1 MNTLDNQANGPATVL
16 VVDDDAGA
24 RLLVGTALEMAGFR
38 VIAAADGASALGQF
52 REQPA
57 DCVVLDVVMPGMN
70 GFDVCSALRAL
81 PESRHVPI
89 LMQTSLD
96 DMESVN
102 RAYNAGATDFSS
114 KGINPMLLAQRVKFL
129 VRAKQTQDQLRE
141 SEARVRYLA
150 YYDPLTALPNRQRL
164 LQILEQQVE
173 WALPRQRGLAVLMLD
188 VDNFSRI
195 NDTQGQAVGDVLLK
209 EVAHRLQNCLRDSQ
223 RSVDRADDSAEKI
236 DITDWVARTGGD
248 EFALALPGIS
258 TAEAAQAVAQ
268 RVQLALARPFV
279 FAQAEIPLSA
289 TMGISLFPGDAATAG
304 ALIKNADAAMHHG
317 KKTGHGGLE
326 FFNKSISTRA
336 ARHLSME
343 ADLRKAVERGEF
355 TLNYQPRLALKDLR
369 VEAVEALLRWRH
381 PQRGFVAPDE
391 FIPLAEQ
398 TGLIVEIGDWVLR
411 EACAQ
416 ARRWR
421 DAGGPGWQVAVNV
434 SGVQFRDG
442 SLVSRVAHAVDAAG
456 IDSRMIELEFT
467 EGALIEYSAA
477 VNKAVKSLKE
487 LGVATALDDF
497 GTGYSSLS
505 YLRHFPIDTLKID
518 RVFVRDI
525 ASKNGGNAPLVDAII
540 AMAKSLGLATV
551 AEGVETE
558 AQWQYLKTRDA
569 NQVQGFLFCR
579 PLALEALESW
589 HADWMHANRVKV
601 GRLRLGI
608 PEPGSRPSLLSRAPP
623 DHLGAVLV
631 ARQHARQHEQE
642 IGQAIQIFE
651 GLGRYA
657 FGSRQRPTAALGAP
671 ANGAGDMAGGRRR
684 AAAGQYEL
692 LQGRQGLVEF
702 VQHRFEPIDMRR
714 LDHAMPG
721 NAQFTS
727 QIEQVVL
734 DFRETA
740 GDARRQ
746 CGDAQDHADRAVGLV
761 DGAVGLDPQI
771 FLRHP

>member
-1 MNTLDNQANGPATVL
+1 MPENQATLSATVL
-16 VVDDDAGA
+16 VVDDDPGA
-24 RLLVGTALEMAGFR
+24 RLLVGTALEMSGFR
-38 VIAAADGASALGQF
+38 VFVAADGETALDLF
-52 REQPA
+52 RERPA
-57 DCVVLDVVMPGMN
+57 DCVVLDVVMPGLS

-96 DMESVN
+96 DMESIN

-164 LQILEQQVE
+164 LQILGQQIA

-195 NDTQGQAVGDVLLK
+195 NDTQGQEVGDLLLK

-223 RSVDRADDSAEKI
+223 NTLNLTEDELEKKHI
-236 DITDWVARTGGD
+236 NDWVARTGGD

-258 TAEAAQAVAQ
+258 TADAVQAVAR
-268 RVQLALARPFV
+268 RVQLALAQPFV
-279 FAQAEIPLSA
+279 FAQQEIPLSA
-289 TMGISLFPGDAATAG
+289 TMGVSLFPGDGVTPE
-304 ALIKNADAAMHHG
+304 ALLKNADAAMHHG
-317 KKTGHGGLE
+317 KKTGQGGLE

-336 ARHLSME
+336 AKYLSME
-343 ADLRKAVERGEF
+343 ADLNKALDRGEF
-355 TLNYQPRLALKDLR
+355 SLYYQPRLALEDLR
-369 VEAVEALLRWRH
+369 VEAVEALLRWHH

-398 TGLIVEIGDWVLR
+398 NGSIVEIGDWVLR

-416 ARRWR
+416 ASRWR
-421 DAGGPGWQVAVNV
+421 DTGGPGWQVAVNV

-442 SLVSRVAHAVDAAG
+442 TLAARVSRAIEAAG
-456 IDSRMIELEFT
+456 IESRMIELEFT

-477 VNKAVKSLKE
+477 VRKAVKSLKE

-518 RVFVRDI
+518 RAFVRDI
-525 ASKNGGNAPLVDAII
+525 ASKTGGNAPLVDAII

-558 AQWQYLKTRDA
+558 AQWQYLKTRGT

-579 PLALEALESW
+579 PLAIADLERW
-589 HADWMHANRVKV
+589 HADWLHAHQ
-601 GRLRLGI
+601 
-608 PEPGSRPSLLSRAPP
+608 LS
-623 DHLGAVLV
+623 VSSV
-631 ARQHARQHEQE
+631 A
-642 IGQAIQIFE
+642 
-651 GLGRYA
+651 
-657 FGSRQRPTAALGAP
+657 
-671 ANGAGDMAGGRRR
+671 
-684 AAAGQYEL
+684 
-692 LQGRQGLVEF
+692 
-702 VQHRFEPIDMRR
+702 
-714 LDHAMPG
+714 
-721 NAQFTS
+721 
-727 QIEQVVL
+727 
-734 DFRETA
+734 
-740 GDARRQ
+740 
-746 CGDAQDHADRAVGLV
+746 
-761 DGAVGLDPQI
+761 
-771 FLRHP
+771 

>member
-1 MNTLDNQANGPATVL
+1 MPENQATISATVL
-16 VVDDDAGA
+16 VVDDDPGA

-38 VIAAADGASALGQF
+38 VFAAADGEAALSLF
-52 REQPA
+52 REHRA
-57 DCVVLDVVMPGMN
+57 DCVVLDVVMPGMS

-81 PESRHVPI
+81 PECRHVPI

-129 VRAKQTQDQLRE
+129 VRSKQTQDQLRE

-164 LQILEQQVE
+164 LQILGQQIA

-188 VDNFSRI
+188 IDNFSRI
-195 NDTQGQAVGDVLLK
+195 NDTQGQEVGDLLLK
-209 EVAHRLQNCLRDSQ
+209 EIAHRLKNCLRDSQ
-223 RSVDRADDSAEKI
+223 SVLNPADDEPEKKHI
-236 DITDWVARTGGD
+236 NDCLARTGGD
-248 EFALALPGIS
+248 EFALALPGAS
-258 TAEAAQAVAQ
+258 TADAAQAVAR

-279 FAQAEIPLSA
+279 FAQQEIPLSA
-289 TMGISLFPGDAATAG
+289 TMGISLFPGDGASPE

-317 KKTGHGGLE
+317 KKTGQAGLE

-336 ARHLSME
+336 AKYLSME
-343 ADLRKAVERGEF
+343 ADLNKALDRGEF
-355 TLNYQPRLALKDLR
+355 SLYYQPRLSLKDLR

-391 FIPLAEQ
+391 FIPLAEKN
-398 TGLIVEIGDWVLR
+398 GSIVEIGDWVLR

-434 SGVQFRDG
+434 SGVQFRDDT
-442 SLVSRVAHAVDAAG
+442 LAARVSRAIEAAR
-456 IDSRMIELEFT
+456 IESRMIELEFT

-477 VNKAVKSLKE
+477 VRKAVQALKE

-518 RVFVRDI
+518 RSFVRDI
-525 ASKNGGNAPLVDAII
+525 ASKTEGNAPLVDAII

-558 AQWQYLKTRDA
+558 AQWQYLKTRDV

-579 PLALEALESW
+579 PLAIAELERW
-589 HADWMHANRVKV
+589 HADWLHAH
-601 GRLRLGI
+601 
-608 PEPGSRPSLLSRAPP
+608 
-623 DHLGAVLV
+623 HLNV
-631 ARQHARQHEQE
+631 ASVA
-642 IGQAIQIFE
+642 
-651 GLGRYA
+651 
-657 FGSRQRPTAALGAP
+657 
-671 ANGAGDMAGGRRR
+671 
-684 AAAGQYEL
+684 
-692 LQGRQGLVEF
+692 
-702 VQHRFEPIDMRR
+702 
-714 LDHAMPG
+714 
-721 NAQFTS
+721 
-727 QIEQVVL
+727 
-734 DFRETA
+734 
-740 GDARRQ
+740 
-746 CGDAQDHADRAVGLV
+746 
-761 DGAVGLDPQI
+761 
-771 FLRHP
+771 

>member
-1 MNTLDNQANGPATVL
+1 MNTLDTQADGPATVL

-52 REQPA
+52 RDQPA

-195 NDTQGQAVGDVLLK
+195 NDTQGQAVGDVLLR
-209 EVAHRLQNCLRDSQ
+209 EVAHRLQSCLRDSQ
-223 RSVDRADDSAEKI
+223 RRADRAEDSAEKI

-248 EFALALPGIS
+248 EFALALPGIC

-268 RVQLALARPFV
+268 RVQVALARPFV

-304 ALIKNADAAMHHG
+304 ALVKNADAAMHHG

-326 FFNKSISTRA
+326 FFSKSISTRA

-355 TLNYQPRLALKDLR
+355 TLNYQPRLGLKDLR

-381 PQRGFVAPDE
+381 PQRGSVAPDE

-442 SLVSRVAHAVDAAG
+442 SLVSRVERAVDAAG

-558 AQWQYLKTRDA
+558 AQWQYLKTREA

-579 PLALEALESW
+579 PLAIAALESW
-589 HADWMHANRVKV
+589 HADWMHANQFK
-601 GRLRLGI
+601 
-608 PEPGSRPSLLSRAPP
+608 SA
-623 DHLGAVLV
+623 
-631 ARQHARQHEQE
+631 
-642 IGQAIQIFE
+642 
-651 GLGRYA
+651 A
-657 FGSRQRPTAALGAP
+657 FA
-671 ANGAGDMAGGRRR
+671 
-684 AAAGQYEL
+684 
-692 LQGRQGLVEF
+692 
-702 VQHRFEPIDMRR
+702 
-714 LDHAMPG
+714 
-721 NAQFTS
+721 
-727 QIEQVVL
+727 
-734 DFRETA
+734 
-740 GDARRQ
+740 
-746 CGDAQDHADRAVGLV
+746 
-761 DGAVGLDPQI
+761 
-771 FLRHP
+771 

>member
-1 MNTLDNQANGPATVL
+1 MKTIDHAEHSATVL
-16 VVDDDAGA
+16 VVDDDPGA
-24 RLLVGTALEMAGFR
+24 RLLVGSALEIAGFR
-38 VIAAADGASALGQF
+38 VFTAEDGPGGLAQYRA
-52 REQPA
+52 RA
-57 DCVVLDVVMPGMN
+57 VDCVVLDVVMPGMS
-70 GFDVCSALRAL
+70 GFDVCIALRAN
-81 PESRHVPI
+81 PDSRHVPI

-96 DMESVN
+96 DMESVQ
-102 RAYNAGATDFSS
+102 RAYTAGATDFSS
-114 KGINPMLLAQRVKFL
+114 KGINPMLLAERVKFL
-129 VRAKQTQDQLRE
+129 VRAKQTQDQLRD
-141 SEARVRYLA
+141 SEAKVRYLA
-150 YYDPLTALPNRQRL
+150 YFDTLTGLPNRQRL
-164 LQILEQQVE
+164 LQILDQQVA
-173 WALPRQRGLAVLMLD
+173 WAEPRQRGLAVLMLD

-195 NDTQGQAVGDVLLK
+195 NDTQGHAVGDVLLK
-209 EVAHRLQNCLRDSQ
+209 EVALRLQNCLRDCQ
-223 RSVDRADDSAEKI
+223 QALNQVDDPIEKKDSN
-236 DITDWVARTGGD
+236 DWVARTGGD

-289 TMGISLFPGDAATAG
+289 TMGISLFPGDAATPG

-369 VEAVEALLRWRH
+369 VEAVEALLRWKH

-421 DAGGPGWQVAVNV
+421 DSGASNWQVAVNV

-442 SLVSRVAHAVDAAG
+442 SLVSRVSRAIDAAG
-456 IDSRMIELEFT
+456 IESRMIELEFT
-467 EGALIEYSAA
+467 GGSLIEYSTA
-477 VNKAVKSLKE
+477 VSKAVKALKA
-487 LGVATALDDF
+487 LGGATALDDF

-525 ASKNGGNAPLVDAII
+525 VSRGIHTPLVDAII

-558 AQWQYLKTRDA
+558 AQWHYLKSRHA

-579 PLALEALESW
+579 PLALEDLE
-589 HADWMHANRVKV
+589 
-601 GRLRLGI
+601 
-608 PEPGSRPSLLSRAPP
+608 RA
-623 DHLGAVLV
+623 HV
-631 ARQHARQHEQE
+631 
-642 IGQAIQIFE
+642 E
-651 GLGRYA
+651 GLH
-657 FGSRQRPTAALGAP
+657 AP
-671 ANGAGDMAGGRRR
+671 
-684 AAAGQYEL
+684 Q
-692 LQGRQGLVEF
+692 
-702 VQHRFEPIDMRR
+702 
-714 LDHAMPG
+714 
-721 NAQFTS
+721 
-727 QIEQVVL
+727 
-734 DFRETA
+734 
-740 GDARRQ
+740 
-746 CGDAQDHADRAVGLV
+746 AV
-761 DGAVGLDPQI
+761 AK
-771 FLRHP
+771 

>member
-1 MNTLDNQANGPATVL
+1 MNNTTENEAPMTATVL
-16 VVDDDAGA
+16 VVDDDPGA

-38 VIAAADGASALGQF
+38 VFTAADGVTALSQF
-52 REQPA
+52 AEHPA
-57 DCVVLDVVMPGMN
+57 DCVVLDVVMPGMS
-70 GFDVCSALRAL
+70 GFDVCSALRML
-81 PESRHVPI
+81 PDCHHVPI

-102 RAYNAGATDFSS
+102 RAYNAGATDFTS

-129 VRAKQTQDQLRE
+129 VRSKQTQDQLRE

-164 LQILEQQVE
+164 LQILEEQVA
-173 WALPRQRGLAVLMLD
+173 WAVPRQRGLAVLMLD

-223 RSVDRADDSAEKI
+223 PTMDQADDTLERK
-236 DITDWVARTGGD
+236 DINDLVARTGGD
-248 EFALALPGIS
+248 EFALALPGVA

-268 RVQLALARPFV
+268 RVQMALARPFV

-289 TMGISLFPGDAATAG
+289 TMGISLFPGDAATPE
-304 ALIKNADAAMHHG
+304 ALVKNADAAMHHG
-317 KKTGHGGLE
+317 KKAGQGGLE

-343 ADLRKAVERGEF
+343 ADLRKALERGEF
-355 TLNYQPRLALKDLR
+355 TLYYQPRLALKDLR
-369 VEAVEALLRWRH
+369 VEALEALLRWRH

-398 TGLIVEIGDWVLR
+398 NGLIVEIGDWVLR

-421 DAGGPGWQVAVNV
+421 DAGAPGWQVAVNV

-442 SLVSRVAHAVDAAG
+442 SLVSRVSRAIDAAG
-456 IDSRMIELEFT
+456 VESRMIELEFT
-467 EGALIEYSAA
+467 EGALIEYSTA
-477 VNKAVKSLKE
+477 VSKAVKSLKA

-518 RVFVRDI
+518 RAFVRDI
-525 ASKNGGNAPLVDAII
+525 ASNTGGNAPLVDAII

-579 PLALEALESW
+579 PLAILELERW
-589 HADWMHANRVKV
+589 HADWLH
-601 GRLRLGI
+601 
-608 PEPGSRPSLLSRAPP
+608 SHLS
-623 DHLGAVLV
+623 DAVSV
-631 ARQHARQHEQE
+631 A
-642 IGQAIQIFE
+642 
-651 GLGRYA
+651 
-657 FGSRQRPTAALGAP
+657 
-671 ANGAGDMAGGRRR
+671 
-684 AAAGQYEL
+684 
-692 LQGRQGLVEF
+692 
-702 VQHRFEPIDMRR
+702 
-714 LDHAMPG
+714 
-721 NAQFTS
+721 
-727 QIEQVVL
+727 
-734 DFRETA
+734 
-740 GDARRQ
+740 
-746 CGDAQDHADRAVGLV
+746 
-761 DGAVGLDPQI
+761 
-771 FLRHP
+771 